1 MERKRR
7 LLLIGTLALA
17 LGALSSFHIYKRLQ
31 AGLSPSRNEVDV
43 VIAADDIQVGA
54 KIGDHDLKVV
64 KYPAQDLPSNV
75 FHTSTPVLGRGAI
88 LPIRRGEFVVADQLA
103 GENGGA
109 GLPALI
115 ASGMRAVAVRVND
128 VTSVN
133 GFAVPG
139 ARVDV
144 LATGNVTG
152 SEEPSTITLLQN
164 VAVLASGQKIERSAT
179 GEPQNATVVTL
190 LAPLEDAEK
199 LALAT
204 EEAHIQT
211 SSSQPARHEERE
223 TRNCRKDNAVW
234 WRTVKTPRSIS
245 ADKTCSDGA
254 PRPGWG
260 YRGFPGNPERNCS
273 LQAVS
278 TW

>member
-1 MERKRR
+1 MEHKRR
-7 LLLIGTLALA
+7 LLLIGALALA
-17 LGALSSFHIYKRLQ
+17 FGALSSLHIYKRLQ

-64 KYPAQDLPSNV
+64 KYPANDLPSNV

-88 LPIRRGEFVVADQLA
+88 LPIRKGEFVVADQLA
-103 GENGGA
+103 SENGGS

-115 ASGMRAVAVRVND
+115 PSGMRAVAVRVND

-152 SEEPSTITLLQN
+152 SEEPSSITLLQN
-164 VAVLASGQKIERSAT
+164 VAVLASGQKIERSTT

-190 LAPLEDAEK
+190 LVPLADAEK
-199 LALAT
+199 LALASQ
-204 EEAHIQT
+204 EAHIQLVLRNPLDIMHENAAIIGKT
-211 SSSQPARHEERE
+211 MLFGDVRAKHSPSLVRTKQAPTEPAQQNVDIELLLGSHKEIVHLKR
-223 TRNCRKDNAVW
+223 
-234 WRTVKTPRSIS
+234 
-245 ADKTCSDGA
+245 
-254 PRPGWG
+254 
-260 YRGFPGNPERNCS
+260 
-273 LQAVS
+273 
-278 TW
+278 

>member
-1 MERKRR
+1 MEHKRR
-7 LLLIGTLALA
+7 LLLIGALALA
-17 LGALSSFHIYKRLQ
+17 LGALSSFYIYKRLP
-31 AGLSPSRNEVDV
+31 AGPASPRSEVAV
-43 VIAADDIQVGA
+43 VIAANDIQVGA
-54 KIGDHDLKVV
+54 KIGDHDLKLV
-64 KYPAQDLPSNV
+64 KYPPEDLPSNA
-75 FHTSTPVLGRGAI
+75 FHTSTPVVGRGAI
-88 LPIRRGEFVVADQLA
+88 LPIRKGEFVLADKLA

-190 LAPLEDAEK
+190 LVPLEDAEK

-204 EEAHIQT
+204 QEAHIQLVLRNPLDMKREK
-211 SSSQPARHEERE
+211 PATVGKTTLFGGVPSKHSLRLLRTKHAPTERPERE
-223 TRNCRKDNAVW
+223 
-234 WRTVKTPRSIS
+234 IEIELL
-245 ADKTCSDGA
+245 
-254 PRPGWG
+254 
-260 YRGFPGNPERNCS
+260 RGTQKETIHFK
-273 LQAVS
+273 Q
-278 TW
+278 

>member
-1 MERKRR
+1 MTAER
-7 LLLIGTLALA
+7 IH
-17 LGALSSFHIYKRLQ
+17 FVQ
-31 AGLSPSRNEVDV
+31 AGLAPPRSEVAV
-43 VIAADDIQVGA
+43 VIAAKDIQVGA

-88 LPIRRGEFVVADQLA
+88 LPIRRGEFVLADQLA

-152 SEEPSTITLLQN
+152 AEEPSTITLLQN

-190 LAPLEDAEK
+190 LVPLEDAEK

-204 EEAHIQT
+204 QEAHIQLVLRNPLDT
-211 SSSQPARHEERE
+211 KRERPAIVGKTTLFGGVSPKSPLKLVRTKHVPTEHPERE
-223 TRNCRKDNAVW
+223 ID
-234 WRTVKTPRSIS
+234 IELL
-245 ADKTCSDGA
+245 
-254 PRPGWG
+254 
-260 YRGFPGNPERNCS
+260 RGTQKETIHFK
-273 LQAVS
+273 Q
-278 TW
+278 

>member
-31 AGLSPSRNEVDV
+31 AGLVPSRNEVDV

-64 KYPAQDLPSNV
+64 KYPANDLPSNV

-152 SEEPSTITLLQN
+152 AEEPSTITLLQN

-190 LAPLEDAEK
+190 LVPLEDAEK

-204 EEAHIQT
+204 QEAHIQLVLRNPLDT
-211 SSSQPARHEERE
+211 KREKPTIVGKTTLFGGAQSKHSAVLVRTQHTPTER
-223 TRNCRKDNAVW
+223 
-234 WRTVKTPRSIS
+234 
-245 ADKTCSDGA
+245 
-254 PRPGWG
+254 
-260 YRGFPGNPERNCS
+260 PERDRDIEVFRGT
-273 LQAVS
+273 QKE
-278 TW
+278 TIHFTQ

>member
-64 KYPAQDLPSNV
+64 KYPAQDLPSNA
-75 FHTSTPVLGRGAI
+75 FHTSTPVVGRGAI
-88 LPIRRGEFVVADQLA
+88 LPIRKGEFVVADQLA

-152 SEEPSTITLLQN
+152 AEEPSTITLLQN

-190 LAPLEDAEK
+190 LVPLEDAEK

-204 EEAHIQT
+204 QEAHIQLVLRNPLDT
-211 SSSQPARHEERE
+211 KREKPGIVGKTTLFGGAWSKHPPLLVRTKHAPTERPAGEIEIELLRGTQKE
-223 TRNCRKDNAVW
+223 TIHFK
-234 WRTVKTPRSIS
+234 
-245 ADKTCSDGA
+245 
-254 PRPGWG
+254 
-260 YRGFPGNPERNCS
+260 
-273 LQAVS
+273 Q
-278 TW
+278 

>member
-1 MERKRR
+1 MEHKKR
-7 LLLIGTLALA
+7 LLLIGALALA
-17 LGALSSFHIYKRLQ
+17 FGALSSLHIYKRLQ
-31 AGLSPSRNEVDV
+31 AGLAPSRNEVDV

-88 LPIRRGEFVVADQLA
+88 LPIRRGEFVLADQLA

-152 SEEPSTITLLQN
+152 AEEPSAITLLQN

-190 LAPLEDAEK
+190 LVPLEDAEK

-204 EEAHIQT
+204 QEAHIQLVLRNPLDT
-211 SSSQPARHEERE
+211 KREKPAIVGKTTLFGGVSPKSPLKLVRTKHAPTEHPQGEIDIELLRGTQKE
-223 TRNCRKDNAVW
+223 TIHFK
-234 WRTVKTPRSIS
+234 
-245 ADKTCSDGA
+245 
-254 PRPGWG
+254 
-260 YRGFPGNPERNCS
+260 
-273 LQAVS
+273 Q
-278 TW
+278 